1 MKRVKLKFEKKPQA
15 IDRAS
20 DLVFDMILKLK
31 DAIEKIDQDMVREWV
46 EDLVLANT
54 FLGLRFQEAILMKIA
69 SEQHVE
75 YRLAAPEGIA
85 WN

>member
-20 DLVFDMILKLK
+20 DLVFDMIFKSK

-46 EDLVLANT
+46 EDLVLAKT

-75 YRLAAPEGIA
+75 YRLAAPGGIA